1 MERKFA
7 MKKCFTLVVVIAV
20 GMALCLTA
28 NAYYPHLTV
37 RACPHCKAH
46 VVQEDT
52 LSGNTIGAV
61 FYTDGKRE
69 ARMLP
74 DHPLLAKCPAC
85 KGLFWVDEAREV
97 AAGFEAAKG
106 KQKVLNP
113 SEGEL
118 LAFLSGATLAK
129 DKELYLRQR
138 AWWVANDARRHAR
151 GAKTNFSDA
160 QVKNLQAFSAML
172 DETREIERIFKAE
185 IARELGQFD
194 TCRQLLSPLFGE
206 NLQKVAD
213 FIRKRADEGDRDVSP
228 ITF

>member
-1 MERKFA
+1 
-7 MKKCFTLVVVIAV
+7 MKKCFSLIAV
-20 GMALCLTA
+20 LAIGMAFCLTA
-28 NAYYPHLTV
+28 NAYYPHLIV

-52 LSGNTIGAV
+52 VSGNTIGAV
-61 FYTDGKRE
+61 YYTDGKRE

-85 KGLFWVDEAREV
+85 KGLFWVDEAIEI
-97 AAGFEAAKG
+97 AAGFEEAEG

-118 LAFLSGATLAK
+118 LAFIFGETLTK

-138 AWWVANDARRHAR
+138 AWWAANDAWRHAR
-151 GAKTNFSDA
+151 GAKTNFSEA
-160 QVKNLQAFSAML
+160 QVKNLQAFSEML
-172 DETREIERIFKAE
+172 DETDEIERIFKAE

-194 TCRQLLSPLFGE
+194 TCRQLLSHPFGE

-213 FIRKRADEGDRDVSP
+213 FIRKRADEGDRGVCP

>member
-7 MKKCFTLVVVIAV
+7 MKKCFSLVVALAI

-37 RACPHCKAH
+37 RACPHCKAL
-46 VVQEDT
+46 VVQEET

-61 FYTDGKRE
+61 YYTDGKRE

-85 KGLFWVDEAREV
+85 KGLFWVDEAIEV
-97 AAGFEAAKG
+97 AAGFEAAEG
-106 KQKVLNP
+106 KQNVLNP

-118 LAFLSGATLAK
+118 LVFLSGTTLAK
-129 DKELYLRQR
+129 DKEMYLRQR
-138 AWWVANDARRHAR
+138 AWWAANDTRRHAR
-151 GAKTNFSDA
+151 GAKANFSEA
-160 QVKNLQAFSAML
+160 QVKNLEAFSEML

-185 IARELGQFD
+185 IARELGEFD
-194 TCRQLLSPLFGE
+194 KCLQLLSHPFE
-206 NLQKVAD
+206 KELQYLAS
-213 FIRKRADEGDRDVSP
+213 FIRKRALGGDRDVWP
-228 ITF
+228 LM

>member
-1 MERKFA
+1 
-7 MKKCFTLVVVIAV
+7 MKKCFSLVVVLAV
-20 GMALCLTA
+20 GIVLCLPA
-28 NAYYPHLTV
+28 NAYYPHLSV

-46 VVQEDT
+46 VVQEET

-61 FYTDGKRE
+61 YYTDGKRE

-85 KGLFWVDEAREV
+85 KGLFWVEEADEV
-97 AAGFEAAKG
+97 AAGFEAAAG

-118 LAFLSGATLAK
+118 LVFLSGTALAK
-129 DKELYLRQR
+129 DKEMYLRQR
-138 AWWVANDARRHAR
+138 AWWAANDAWRHAR
-151 GAKTNFSDA
+151 GGKTKFSEA
-160 QVKNLQAFSAML
+160 QVRNLQAFSAML

-194 TCRQLLSPLFGE
+194 TCRQLLSHPFGE